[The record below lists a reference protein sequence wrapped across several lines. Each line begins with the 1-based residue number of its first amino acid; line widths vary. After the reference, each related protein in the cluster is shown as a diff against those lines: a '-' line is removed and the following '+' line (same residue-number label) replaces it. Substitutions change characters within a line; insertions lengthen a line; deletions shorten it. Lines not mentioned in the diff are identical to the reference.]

1 MGFEIRTLTR
11 TVCALVVVALLAVGV
26 SAKQH
31 RRHDRLLRHDNGRHL
46 GWTIG
51 RHRGWSHSRHYGVT
65 RNRTTRDIFRRRHRD
80 DRGVIIRRD
89 DRDRDLGE
97 RISRDE
103 RETRGDRVG
112 LGRGAGLGR
121 GIGRGRGR
129 GRP

>member
-11 TVCALVVVALLAVGV
+11 TVCALVFVALLAVGV

-31 RRHDRLLRHDNGRHL
+31 RRHGRFLRHDNGRHL

-51 RHRGWSHSRHYGVT
+51 RHRGWSHSHHYGVT
-65 RNRTTRDIFRRRHRD
+65 RDRTTRDIFRRRHRN
-80 DRGVIIRRD
+80 DRGVILRRD

-97 RISRDE
+97 RIGRDE
-103 RETRGDRVG
+103 RETRGERVG
-112 LGRGAGLGR
+112 HGRGVGR
-121 GIGRGRGR
+121 GIGRGHGR